1 MRIRTWLALIT
12 ISFMPV
18 TLYAQAGN
26 DALLEELYTKSGLQK
41 QLEQVPLV
49 LQATLEQASHKD
61 TTLRKLPKNI
71 DWTIRTLAQ
80 KAFAPAALRETIL
93 REFREKLPV
102 EDIKPVLTWLDSPLG
117 KRCTQLEEAASTPQ
131 AQAEIQQYAVE
142 LQSSPPSKDRV
153 EIFREFDSATKATES
168 GVEMAVNSQIA
179 VTLALMAVLPS
190 EQQKSLDDIT
200 REAEKHKP
208 KVEAAVRSHL
218 LVSFLYT
225 YRDLADAEI
234 RQYIDFAKSAAG
246 SHYQSVGTA
255 ALKKAL
261 IGASIQ
267 WGKSIG
273 EAITDLKDQTD
284 T

>member
-1 MRIRTWLALIT
+1 
-12 ISFMPV
+12 V
-18 TLYAQAGN
+18 YAQTVN
-26 DALLEELYTKSGLQK
+26 DAQVEELYTKSGLQK
-41 QLEQVPLV
+41 QLDQIPLV
-49 LQATLEQASHKD
+49 LQATLEDASQKD

-71 DWTIRTLAQ
+71 NWAIRTLAQ
-80 KAFAPAALRETIL
+80 KAFAPATLKETIL
-93 REFREKLPV
+93 REFRQKLAV
-102 EDIKPVLTWLDSPLG
+102 EDMKAVLTWLDSPLG

-131 AQAEIQQYAVE
+131 AQAEMQQYAAQ
-142 LQSSPPSKDRV
+142 LQSSPPTRERV
-153 EIFREFDSATKATES
+153 EIFRKFDSATKATES
-168 GVEMAVNSQIA
+168 GVEMALNSQIA
-179 VTLALMAVLPS
+179 VTLALLAVLPS

-200 REAEKHKP
+200 REVEKHKP
-208 KVEAAVRSHL
+208 NIEAAMRSHL

-225 YRDLADAEI
+225 YRDLSDAEI

-246 SHYQSVGTA
+246 SRYQSVGTA

-273 EAITDLKDQTD
+273 EAVEELKNQTD

>member
-1 MRIRTWLALIT
+1 
-12 ISFMPV
+12 
-18 TLYAQAGN
+18 
-26 DALLEELYTKSGLQK
+26 
-41 QLEQVPLV
+41 
-49 LQATLEQASHKD
+49 
-61 TTLRKLPKNI
+61 
-71 DWTIRTLAQ
+71 LAQ
-80 KAFAPAALRETIL
+80 KAFAPATLKETIL
-93 REFREKLPV
+93 REFREKLPA
-102 EDIKPVLTWLDSPLG
+102 EEIKAVLTWLDSPLG
-117 KRCTQLEEAASTPQ
+117 KRCTQLEEAASTPR
-131 AQAEIQQYAVE
+131 AQAEMQQYAAQ
-142 LQSSPPSKDRV
+142 LQSAPPTKERV

-168 GVEMAVNSQIA
+168 SVEMAVNSQIA

-200 REAEKHKP
+200 REAEKRKP
-208 KVEAAVRSHL
+208 NIETAMRSHL

-225 YRDLADAEI
+225 YRDLTDAEI

-273 EAITDLKDQTD
+273 EAINELKNQTD